1 MSSICLLYL
10 VKILS
15 GGVWGVGLKKG
26 FFNRLF
32 QKGEAAPFGEYYIRE
47 LQVGRGQLCLV
58 GVL

>member
-1 MSSICLLYL
+1 MC
-10 VKILS
+10 V
-15 GGVWGVGLKKG
+15 GGVGLKKG